1 MHAANG
7 TQAIPAGSRA
17 PARPSWWGVVAA
29 GALISAA
36 TAPGQTAGLSPLT
49 DPLIQELG
57 ISRTDISFSY
67 LLGTLA
73 GALALPFIGRGID
86 KWGARKV
93 ILVAVVVFALGLLG
107 LSFVSDIYGLTA
119 GFVILRM
126 AGQGTLTLAATTA
139 VVKAIQYRRGLA
151 IGLVSAIGSAGI
163 SLTPI
168 LVERLVSTGGI
179 ALAWR
184 VQSIAVLVIVLP
196 MILLLPRHQNR
207 PRPNPPVTPLPAT
220 PATSA
225 LSVEPNVIEQPSTG
239 PTVWT
244 TKDAARTQI
253 FWVIAA
259 ALATTGMLSTALAFH
274 QVSIL
279 TTQGLTTTEA
289 AANFI
294 PQTITAIL
302 ATLIIGAVAH
312 KLDPRYALTGSMA
325 LLAAALCFLPLIT
338 GFALAVVYGL
348 ILGAA
353 SGAIRAIEP
362 IALAHYYG
370 TESIGGIRGVI
381 TSINVGSTALGP
393 ILFSLGRD
401 LTGSYTAP
409 SLIAAIIPVTVGVLA
424 LLCPPPGRRNTG
436 NRARQKRRS

>member
-1 MHAANG
+1 MP
-7 TQAIPAGSRA
+7 TR
-17 PARPSWWGVVAA
+17 WWGVVAA

-49 DPLIQELG
+49 DPLIDELG
-57 ISRTDISFSY
+57 ISRTDISSSY
-67 LLGTLA
+67 LLGTLV
-73 GALALPFIGRGID
+73 GAVALPFIGRGID
-86 KWGARKV
+86 RWGPRKV
-93 ILVAVVVFALGLLG
+93 ILIAVTAFALALLG

-139 VVKAIQYRRGLA
+139 VVKAFHHRRGLA

-168 LVERLVSTGGI
+168 LVERLVSSGGI

-184 VQSIAVLVIVLP
+184 VQSVAVLVVVLP
-196 MILLLPRHQNR
+196 MILFLPRHQKR
-207 PRPNPPVTPLPAT
+207 PQPVPGQHRLPAA
-220 PATSA
+220 PAHPA
-225 LSVEPNVIEQPSTG
+225 GPAVAGRAPSG
-239 PTVWT
+239 SGDWT
-244 TKDAARTQI
+244 TEEAARTPI

-259 ALATTGMLSTALAFH
+259 ALAATGMLSTALAFH

-279 TTQGLTTTEA
+279 TGQGLSTTEA

-302 ATLIIGAVAH
+302 ATLTVGVVAH

-338 GFALAVVYGL
+338 GFGLAVAYGL
-348 ILGAA
+348 VLGAA
-353 SGAIRAIEP
+353 GGAIRAIEP
-362 IALAHYYG
+362 IALAHYYS

-393 ILFSLGRD
+393 ILFSIGRD
-401 LTGSYTAP
+401 ITGSYTAP
-409 SLIAAIIPVTVGVLA
+409 SLIAALIPVTVGTVA
-424 LLCPPPGRRNTG
+424 LFCPSPGSPSVRPPT
-436 NRARQKRRS
+436 